1 MAGEPARLL
10 AVRAALMSAA
20 ALSPT
25 LDAALADMREG
36 HQVLIVAANRDA
48 IARMVNDARPQLR
61 PGERLNVTNGGE
73 RITRFDGGWI
83 YFRCYSA
90 VTRGSGRGFSLD
102 RVHVDHTELWD
113 ELAPTL
119 VNAAPGPT
127 ITHH

>member
-1 MAGEPARLL
+1 MST
-10 AVRAALMSAA
+10 ALGS
-20 ALSPT
+20 T

-36 HQVLIVAANRDA
+36 HCVLVVAANRDA
-48 IARMVNDARPQLR
+48 IARMVNDARAQLR

-83 YFRCYSA
+83 YFRGYSG

-102 RVHVDHTELWD
+102 RVHVDHTELWV
-113 ELAPTL
+113 ELAAAL
-119 VNAAPGPT
+119 VNAKPEPT